1 MYRESVD
8 GACGHSSNVG
18 PFYCSGDGVVYL
30 QTPFLEQLWRGGMN
44 YGVAAILAHEIGHHV
59 QRTSGVRVAA
69 APNRAG
75 QVLSIQAELGADCL
89 GGVWAADAARRGWL
103 PVDGVEQA
111 REITSAAGDLAGT
124 SRSDP
129 RAHGT
134 SEQRLQA
141 FTDGFADCS
150 PQECLAI

>member
-1 MYRESVD
+1 
-8 GACGHSSNVG
+8 
-18 PFYCSGDGVVYL
+18 
-30 QTPFLEQLWRGGMN
+30 MN